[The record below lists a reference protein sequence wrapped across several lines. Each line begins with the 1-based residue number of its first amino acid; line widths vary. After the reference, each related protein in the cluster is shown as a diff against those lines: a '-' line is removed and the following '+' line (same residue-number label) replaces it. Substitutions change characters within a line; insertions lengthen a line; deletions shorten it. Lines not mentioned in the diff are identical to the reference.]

1 MEYFHRISPRIL
13 ALFFLS
19 LSLILILILVII
31 DVVILML
38 ITLKRDANNKEIPR
52 ASVNIANKKELVVSH
67 TEKEVNKLPDWSNK
81 FCY

>member
-1 MEYFHRISPRIL
+1 
-13 ALFFLS
+13 
-19 LSLILILILVII
+19 
-31 DVVILML
+31 ML

-67 TEKEVNKLPDWSNK
+67 TEKEVNKLPDWSNE